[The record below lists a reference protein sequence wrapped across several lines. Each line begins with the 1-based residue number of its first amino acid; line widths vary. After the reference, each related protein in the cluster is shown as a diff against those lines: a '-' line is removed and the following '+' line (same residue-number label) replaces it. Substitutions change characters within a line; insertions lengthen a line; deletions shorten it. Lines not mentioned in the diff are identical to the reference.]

1 MGGSTDKSGGD
12 PNLRETA
19 YAGALDQMQSQMRD
33 ALQANLSL
41 EDELKKLAGKDK
53 ALKPA
58 AEAAEGQ
65 ASQAGTDPKAG
76 NDQPAESLPAP
87 NEPKAETPAPEATAA
102 SAPAADPGAAAPA
115 EPKAE
120 TPAPESAAA
129 SVPAADSGAAAPA
142 DPKAETPAPEATAA
156 SAPAADSS
164 AIEPTAQPA

>member
-102 SAPAADPGAAAPA
+102 SAPAAD
-115 EPKAE
+115 
-120 TPAPESAAA
+120 
-129 SVPAADSGAAAPA
+129 
-142 DPKAETPAPEATAA
+142 
-156 SAPAADSS
+156 SS